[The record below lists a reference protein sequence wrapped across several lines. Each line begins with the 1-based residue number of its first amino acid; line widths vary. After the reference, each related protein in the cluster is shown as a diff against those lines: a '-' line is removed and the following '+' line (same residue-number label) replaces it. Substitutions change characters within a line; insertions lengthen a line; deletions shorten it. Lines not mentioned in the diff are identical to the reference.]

1 MILLRGAL
9 KMIVIK
15 SFPTRQ
21 ERQMVWQ
28 ELGGID
34 FEGPKTKWSNIKAFE
49 CRCGSVPSTL
59 ADDQ

>member
-1 MILLRGAL
+1 MPVQNIYC
-9 KMIVIK
+9 
-15 SFPTRQ
+15 RQ
-21 ERQMVWQ
+21 RQMVWQ

-49 CRCGSVPSTL
+49 CRCGSVHSTL